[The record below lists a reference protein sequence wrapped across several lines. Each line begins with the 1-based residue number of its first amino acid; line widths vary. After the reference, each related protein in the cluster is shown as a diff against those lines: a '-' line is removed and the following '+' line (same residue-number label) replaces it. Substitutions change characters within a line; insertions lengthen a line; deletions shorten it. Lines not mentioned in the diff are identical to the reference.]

1 MLTKSSQN
9 GTPLPDKTENRC
21 YSAAEFDDLVA
32 TFATPF
38 PDKDCSARDHA
49 VAGNTLTLS
58 ATCKGEAPQGG
69 TLSVKQDGSYVFE
82 DAKRFTGSLTTTF
95 ALPNQPSIVFSLSKL
110 AEHVGPCPMGIDSMK
125 PIMVGSAK
133 LPGNA
138 SMICAAAR
146 NFAHQIAACPVS
158 IALRSPQVVV
168 SR

>member
-1 MLTKSSQN
+1 MIKVAASLSVVAVFIAAAGSLACAQDRVSVRPEPGLWKVLTKSSQN

-38 PDKDCSARDHA
+38 PDKDCSTRNHA

-69 TLSVKQDGSYVFE
+69 TLSVKQEGSYVFE
-82 DAKRFTGSLTTTF
+82 DAKRFTGTLTTTF

-110 AEHVGPCPMGIDSMK
+110 AEHVGPCP
-125 PIMVGSAK
+125 
-133 LPGNA
+133 N
-138 SMICAAAR
+138 
-146 NFAHQIAACPVS
+146 
-158 IALRSPQVVV
+158 
-168 SR
+168 